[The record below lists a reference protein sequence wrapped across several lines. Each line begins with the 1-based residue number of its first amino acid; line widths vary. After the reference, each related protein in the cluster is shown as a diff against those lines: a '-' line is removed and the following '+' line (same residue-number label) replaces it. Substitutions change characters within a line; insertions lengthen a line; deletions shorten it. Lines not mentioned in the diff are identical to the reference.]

1 MPPASAVLL
10 IECLTASTG
19 TMKEEGRTKTMNRL
33 TTSRTTPGPPGAH
46 PPSSDSIDRATLE
59 LLEAWRLQDATDDL
73 EQLRAA
79 ERELSEF
86 KKAMNESRTLAGEPL
101 LYP

>member
-1 MPPASAVLL
+1 MSH
-10 IECLTASTG
+10 
-19 TMKEEGRTKTMNRL
+19 L
-33 TTSRTTPGPPGAH
+33 TTSETAPSQPGAH
-46 PPSSDSIDRATLE
+46 LVANGSVDTTLE

-73 EQLRAA
+73 DQLRAA
-79 ERELSEF
+79 ERELTEF

>member
-1 MPPASAVLL
+1 
-10 IECLTASTG
+10 
-19 TMKEEGRTKTMNRL
+19 MKHL
-33 TTSRTTPGPPGAH
+33 TTSETDPTQRGAH
-46 PPSSDSIDRATLE
+46 LLANGSADTATLE

>member
-1 MPPASAVLL
+1 MKQFATSEATPA
-10 IECLTASTG
+10 
-19 TMKEEGRTKTMNRL
+19 
-33 TTSRTTPGPPGAH
+33 PPGA
-46 PPSSDSIDRATLE
+46 PLSASGSIDTATLD

-79 ERELSEF
+79 EHELTEF
-86 KKAMNESRTLAGEPL
+86 KRAMNEGRTLAGEPL

>member
-1 MPPASAVLL
+1 M
-10 IECLTASTG
+10 TH
-19 TMKEEGRTKTMNRL
+19 L
-33 TTSRTTPGPPGAH
+33 TTSETTPRPSGAH
-46 PPSSDSIDRATLE
+46 LLANGSVDTATLE

-79 ERELSEF
+79 EHELTEF

>member
-1 MPPASAVLL
+1 MSHV
-10 IECLTASTG
+10 
-19 TMKEEGRTKTMNRL
+19 
-33 TTSRTTPGPPGAH
+33 TTSETTPRQSDAH
-46 PPSSDSIDRATLE
+46 LVANGSVDIATLE

-79 ERELSEF
+79 ERELTEF